1 VTSPELRIA
10 SATLE
15 IAAPAATIFELIADP
30 SRQPSWDGNA
40 NLGEAPGGQRVHA
53 VGDVF
58 SMALTT
64 GAIRENRIVEFT
76 EGRLIAWLP
85 APVGEPA
92 PGHLWRWELEPID
105 ERTTRVTHT
114 YDWTNLTDE
123 TRLARARATGTDQL
137 MASMTR
143 LAAAATNA

>member
-1 VTSPELRIA
+1 MTSPEQQIA

-30 SRQPSWDGNA
+30 SRQPAWDGNA
-40 NLGEAPGGQRVHA
+40 NLGEAPEGKRVHA

-64 GAIRENRIVEFT
+64 GAIRENRVVEFN

-105 ERTTRVTHT
+105 EQTTRVTHT
-114 YDWTNLTDE
+114 YDWTKLTDE
-123 TRLARARATGTDQL
+123 TRLARARATGPDQL

-143 LAAAATNA
+143 LAAAVTGA

>member
-1 VTSPELRIA
+1 MTSPEQQIA

-30 SRQPSWDGNA
+30 SRQPAWDGNA
-40 NLGEAPGGQRVHA
+40 NLGEAPEGQRVHA

-64 GAIRENRIVEFT
+64 GAIRENRVVEFN

-105 ERTTRVTHT
+105 DHATRVTHT
-114 YDWTNLTDE
+114 YDWTKLTDE
-123 TRLARARATGTDQL
+123 TRLARARATGPEQL

-143 LAAAATNA
+143 LAAAATGA

>member
-1 VTSPELRIA
+1 MTTSEQRIA
-10 SATLE
+10 SATLD

-30 SRQPSWDGNA
+30 SRQPAWDGNA
-40 NLGEAPGGQRVHA
+40 NLGAAPEGQRVHA

-58 SMALTT
+58 SMAPTT
-64 GAIRENRIVEFT
+64 GAIRENRVVEFD
-76 EGRLIAWLP
+76 EGRLTAWLP

-105 ERTTRVTHT
+105 DHTTRVTHT

-123 TRLARARATGTDQL
+123 TRLARARATGPDQL
-137 MASMTR
+137 MASITR
-143 LAAAATNA
+143 LSAAATAS